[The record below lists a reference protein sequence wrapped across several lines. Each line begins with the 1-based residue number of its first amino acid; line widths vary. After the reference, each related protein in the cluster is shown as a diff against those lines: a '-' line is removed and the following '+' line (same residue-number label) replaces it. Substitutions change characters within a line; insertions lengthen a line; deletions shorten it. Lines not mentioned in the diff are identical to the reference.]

1 MIRESVAVAESG
13 SVEDLELQ
21 EAALKASNMVDY
33 CIRAKVSG
41 NKVLHTL

>member
-21 EAALKASNMVDY
+21 EAALKASNMVG
-33 CIRAKVSG
+33 KH
-41 NKVLHTL
+41 NLHPPVAGFLY